1 MDRSPLPNPDPF
13 STSPPLVDA
22 AAKAAARAARARK
35 RKWRRRLAWTG
46 GILALLLAVGV
57 VLSLGGIT
65 GGKFVFNA
73 SNADPYSDS
82 LATNAS
88 GWPQQNGCGER
99 DGAYHISPTNTQFAQ
114 MCFAPAGRYS
124 DLDEEVTAT
133 QTSGPAEGEF
143 GLVFRLVD
151 SGDGYIFIATGDGR
165 AFLAKIASGQITP
178 ISDAWPYSADAYGQ
192 PRTLRVVAQGAI
204 ITCYINGARVGTLT
218 DSTYANG
225 GVGLMAG
232 SGGVDVAFTDFSV
245 KSA

>member
-1 MDRSPLPNPDPF
+1 MDNSSFGGPAPF
-13 STSPPLVDA
+13 TPVSASLDA
-22 AAKAAARAARARK
+22 ESKAAARATRARK
-35 RKWRRRLAWTG
+35 RRWRRRLAWGG

-57 VLSLGGIT
+57 VLSLGAIT

-73 SNADPYSDS
+73 SNASPYSDS

-88 GWPQQNGCGER
+88 GWPQRNGCGER
-99 DGAYHISPTNTQFAQ
+99 GGAYHISPSNTQFAQ
-114 MCFAPAGRYS
+114 LCFAPAGRYS

-133 QTSGPAEGEF
+133 QIAGPAEGEF

-151 SGDGYIFIATGDGR
+151 SGDGYIFIVTSDGT
-165 AFLAKIASGQITP
+165 AFLAKITSGQITP
-178 ISDAWPYSADAYGQ
+178 VSGAWSYAADSFGQ

-204 ITCYINGARVGTLT
+204 ITCYVNGTRVGTLT